1 MCYSHIATDWKQ
13 LLSPFELVTHW
24 VVFLGYEL
32 SGALLP
38 LPYQVSLQPPE
49 AIVLPEGQV
58 ATDIAVNEHVV
69 FPVTMFLSKSLVP
82 THAPD

>member
-1 MCYSHIATDWKQ
+1 MCHSHIATDWKQ

-38 LPYQVSLQPPE
+38 LPYQVSLQPPD
-49 AIVLPEGQV
+49 AMVLPDGQV
-58 ATDIAVNEHVV
+58 AIDMAVEEQVV
-69 FPVTMFLSKSLVP
+69 VPVTMVLSKIFEP